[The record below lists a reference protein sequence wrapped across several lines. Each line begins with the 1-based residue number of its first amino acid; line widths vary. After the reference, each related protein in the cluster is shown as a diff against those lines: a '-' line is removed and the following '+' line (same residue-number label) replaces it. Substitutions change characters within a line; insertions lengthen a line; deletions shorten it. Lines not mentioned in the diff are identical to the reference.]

1 VPSRLLALLA
11 VLSLAAVAAAPAAG
25 PSAAPAPAGAAAAM
39 DALTILPP
47 GNSMRYTVDGQA
59 RGTLTGD
66 PGDFGDHVD
75 DQREMY
81 WDYEFKDGRF
91 REECEDPVVLRP
103 GARYCLDGFGVPAV
117 YGDTDADVWY
127 AAGYAVAQLRLFL
140 LDAVRRTARGTL
152 AELTGPGGVPADVEA
167 RVLGYT
173 DAELDGF
180 YERLST
186 ASRTALDSYV
196 DGVNDYISDVVVGPR
211 MDELPAEYALLT
223 AVPEPID
230 HRDVLAA
237 GVLMTRTVAS
247 EGGTEMEN
255 VAALRALEEE
265 FGTER
270 GRAIFED
277 LVWVEDGEATV
288 TVPREEGVFPRTTA
302 DEAERAAAFQAMADL
317 ASEVPL
323 ELATGPG
330 TGDAPPPVPVVD
342 DLTRLGGGTAGATA
356 GAAASSRAVGA
367 ADLAAANPIVQAQAA
382 LEEWRAALDGGS
394 FLAVIAPERTADG
407 SALLVSEPQLG
418 YDPTLLVELEVHGGG
433 YTARGVTVPGLPVVG
448 IGYTD
453 RVAWA
458 LTTGNAKT
466 IDSFIE
472 ETRRTDDGTLEYR
485 HDGAWKPAECR
496 TESVG
501 YRLAAE
507 GVPAGP
513 DVFSHE
519 VEVCRTVHGPIVAM
533 TEDETAAR
541 SVQYHMWLR
550 ETDTVEGVLAWNRAQ
565 DLEDFEA
572 AMRQVTWNE
581 NTGYVDADGRIAFW
595 HPGLH
600 RVRDPRT
607 DLRLPAPGT
616 GEYDLGDHLP
626 FESLPH
632 AIDPAQGY
640 LANWN
645 NKPAHGWLDG
655 VGMSSTSYPAGRGQR
670 VTNVIDAIEAR
681 HDWTFE
687 ALRDLDR
694 YAAEH
699 DMRATEFLPLLLG
712 LREQD
717 GLTELQQAA
726 LDLLAGWD
734 GSANG
739 PGADMEFEP
748 GSSATVGAANTVFE
762 AVLDALVDD
771 LLSPVALETYDLVE
785 RQRSLGRHVYDVS
798 PALNLVLRV
807 LDPSAS
813 TLTPSED
820 YLRGRTAAE
829 ALLDA
834 LTAALDG
841 LGVEEAGELDDLR
854 REYRMERVCSPTG
867 VVGPCLEMPFL
878 ERGTWIHLTG
888 FDVAT
893 DEDPDGPGRGKGH
906 GHGPPTGTPGRPD
919 GTPGRPDGTPGR
931 PDGTPGR
938 PDGSPGR
945 PDSPDRA
952 HAAAGLP
959 DIQPAAIAA
968 AIPSTGGGALGV
980 GLLALAGA
988 ALLRRST

>member
-1 VPSRLLALLA
+1 VPARLLALLA
-11 VLSLAAVAAAPAAG
+11 VLSLVVVAAAPAAG
-25 PSAAPAPAGAAAAM
+25 SSAAPEPAGAAAASAPM
-39 DALTILPP
+39 EALTILPP

-66 PGDFGDHVD
+66 PAHFGDHVD

-81 WDYEFKDGRF
+81 WDYDFKDGRF
-91 REECEDPVVLRP
+91 REECADPVVLRP
-103 GARYCLDGFGVPAV
+103 GARYCLDDFGVPAV

-180 YERLST
+180 YDRLSVP
-186 ASRTALDSYV
+186 SRTAIDSYV
-196 DGVNDYISDVVVGPR
+196 DGVNDYIADVVVGPR
-211 MDELPAEYALLT
+211 TDELPAEYVLLT

-302 DEAERAAAFQAMADL
+302 DAAERAAAFQAMADF
-317 ASEVPL
+317 ASQLPL

-330 TGDAPPPVPVVD
+330 TGDASPPVPVVD
-342 DLTRLGGGTAGATA
+342 DL
-356 GAAASSRAVGA
+356 
-367 ADLAAANPIVQAQAA
+367 AAANPVAQAQAA

-394 FLAVIAPERTADG
+394 FLAVIAPEKTADG
-407 SALLVSEPQLG
+407 SALLVSQPQLG

-472 ETRRTDDGTLEYR
+472 ETRRTDGTLEYR

-501 YRLAAE
+501 YRLAPE

-519 VEVCRTVHGPIVAM
+519 VEVCRSVHGPIVAM

-600 RVRDPRT
+600 HVRDPRT

-616 GEYDLGDHLP
+616 GEYDLGAHLP
-626 FESLPH
+626 FDALPH
-632 AIDPAQGY
+632 SVDPAQGY

-655 VGMSSTSYPAGRGQR
+655 VGMSYTSYPAGRGQR

-681 HDWTFE
+681 DDWTFE

-694 YAAEH
+694 YAAER
-699 DMRATEFLPLLLG
+699 DMRATEFLPLLLD
-712 LREQD
+712 LRELA
-717 GLTELQQAA
+717 GVSGLQQGA

-739 PGADMEFEP
+739 PGADMSFEP
-748 GSSATVGAANTVFE
+748 GSPATVGAANTVFE

-771 LLSPVALETYDLVE
+771 LLAPVALDAYDLVE
-785 RQRSLGRHVYDVS
+785 RQQALGRHVYDVS
-798 PALNLVLRV
+798 PALNLVLRI

-820 YLRGRTAAE
+820 YLRGRTADA

-834 LTAALDG
+834 LTTALDG
-841 LGVEEAGELDDLR
+841 LGVEEAADLDGLR
-854 REYRMERVCSPTG
+854 RDYRMERVCSPTG
-867 VVGPCLEMPFL
+867 VIGPCLEMPFL

-888 FDVAT
+888 FDVAAG
-893 DEDPDGPGRGKGH
+893 EQPNGPDRGQGH
-906 GHGPPTGTPGRPD
+906 GHGRPD

-938 PDGSPGR
+938 PDGTLGRPDGTPGR
-945 PDSPDRA
+945 PDGTQGRPEGTPARSSPPRA
-952 HAAAGLP
+952 
-959 DIQPAAIAA
+959 
-968 AIPSTGGGALGV
+968 
-980 GLLALAGA
+980 
-988 ALLRRST
+988 